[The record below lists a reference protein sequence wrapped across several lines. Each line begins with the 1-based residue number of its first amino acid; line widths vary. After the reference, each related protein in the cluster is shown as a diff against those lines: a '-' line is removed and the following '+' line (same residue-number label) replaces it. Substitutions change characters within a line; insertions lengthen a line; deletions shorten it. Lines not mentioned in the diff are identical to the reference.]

1 MSETPLLSPLT
12 LRGVTLRNRL
22 VVSPMCMYAS
32 ENGFASD
39 WHLGHLSSFA
49 FGGHS
54 VVFTEATA
62 VEAEGRI
69 SHGDLGIW
77 SDDHIPGLKRAADL
91 VNSLG
96 AVAGIQLAHAGRK
109 ASTQRPWEGFGPL
122 TDADA
127 EKGHAP
133 WPVVGPSAT
142 PAGPEYP
149 TPNELD
155 AAGLAGVR
163 DAFAHAARRAAKAG
177 FRAIDI
183 HGGHGYLLQSF
194 LSPIANSRTDAYGGT
209 LENRMRF
216 PLEVAKAVREN
227 FPDEY
232 PVFYRISS
240 VDGIDGGWEIE
251 DSIEFSVQL
260 KLIGIDIV
268 DCSSGGVTT
277 LAPAVRKDATRAIPR
292 GLGFQVGYADTIR
305 RDAGIRTMAVGLI
318 VDPEQANQI
327 VASGQADL
335 IAVGREALFDPAFA
349 NHCAHRLGADDEKF
363 AFTTG
368 NYKWWLERRE
378 RNLVKLRAAASA

>member
-12 LRGVTLRNRL
+12 IRGVTLRNRL

-32 ENGFASD
+32 EDGFASD

-49 FGGHS
+49 FGGHA

-62 VEAEGRI
+62 VEASGRI

-77 SDDHIPGLKRAADL
+77 SDDHIPGLKRVAEL

-96 AVAGIQLAHAGRK
+96 SVAGIQLAHAGRK

-122 TDADA
+122 TDSDTAR
-127 EKGHAP
+127 GQAP
-133 WPVVGPSAT
+133 WGVDGPSAT
-142 PAGPEYP
+142 PAGPDYP

-155 AAGLAGVR
+155 AAGLERVCE
-163 DAFAHAARRAAKAG
+163 AFAAAARRAAKAG

-194 LSPIANSRTDAYGGT
+194 LSPIANSRTDAYGGD
-209 LENRMRF
+209 LEGRMRF
-216 PLEVAKAVREN
+216 PVEVAAAVREN
-227 FPDEY
+227 WPDEY
-232 PVFYRISS
+232 PIFYRISS

-251 DSIEFSVQL
+251 DSIEFAARL
-260 KLIGIDIV
+260 KAIGIDVV

-277 LAPAVRKDATRAIPR
+277 QAPAVRKDATRAIPR
-292 GLGFQVGYADTIR
+292 GLGFQVGYAETVR
-305 RDAGIRTMAVGLI
+305 REAGIATMAVGLI
-318 VDPEQANQI
+318 VEPEQANRI
-327 VASGQADL
+327 VADGQADL

-349 NHCAHRLGADDEKF
+349 NHCAYRLGEGPEKF
-363 AFTTG
+363 AFTTA

-378 RNLVKLRAAASA
+378 RNLTKLRASA